1 MKANRIVVVR
11 PTSTTSRSTGGTTT
25 TTTSGWYPFLL
36 LLHLV
41 LLLLVFLPA
50 EIASFLVV
58 PASSAWRMHSSSA
71 LVPGIS
77 TTATPSVFF
86 ASSPLSS
93 SSVSN
98 DSKVPPQQQQQQQ
111 QHVLIVGGGVGG
123 LAIAARIAATATT
136 ATKVTILEKNAAI
149 GGRCGSFWVSDL
161 LQQDT
166 TKNTAR
172 STSTAFRHEQGPSL
186 LLLPHIYEEI
196 FTATTAAATTATTS
210 APRSSSKSSKRNHTA
225 TTTTPSTSTS
235 SIMNDYGL
243 NIVQC
248 VPAYQVI
255 FDDGDRLSV
264 GFPNITA
271 ATTATNNNSKNN
283 NSSKN
288 TNHHQMMMMIEKEEK
303 VSRSKMDTY
312 ETNGAQKFDDYM
324 ELTSAYLNAGLPN
337 FIEETLDLP
346 SLPQFLFQSLKG
358 YGKAW
363 PLKPHSEVLDAM
375 FASTK
380 LKAVASFQDLYVG
393 LEPYQNPN
401 LFMGGIFQSTAP
413 AVFGLL
419 AAIELHPTNP
429 IAGGNTSC
437 FCVVGLVVL

>member
-11 PTSTTSRSTGGTTT
+11 PISTTSRST

-111 QHVLIVGGGVGG
+111 HVLIVGGGVGG
-123 LAIAARIAATATT
+123 LAVAARIAAAATT

-166 TKNTAR
+166 TKNSAR

-196 FTATTAAATTATTS
+196 FTATTTAAAATAT
-210 APRSSSKSSKRNHTA
+210 RSSSKSSKRNHTA

-271 ATTATNNNSKNN
+271 ATTAINNNSKNN

-375 FASTK
+375 FDSTK

-437 FCVVGLVVL
+437 FCCCRACCIVSFF

>member
-11 PTSTTSRSTGGTTT
+11 PISTTSRST

-58 PASSAWRMHSSSA
+58 PASSAWRMHSSSS

-77 TTATPSVFF
+77 TTATPSLFF
-86 ASSPLSS
+86 ASSSSSSSS

-111 QHVLIVGGGVGG
+111 HVLIVGGGVGG
-123 LAIAARIAATATT
+123 LAVAARIAAAATT

-166 TKNTAR
+166 TKNSAR

-196 FTATTAAATTATTS
+196 FTATTAAAAATS
-210 APRSSSKSSKRNHTA
+210 ATRSSSKSSKRNHTA

-271 ATTATNNNSKNN
+271 ATTAINNN
-283 NSSKN
+283 SKN

>member
-1 MKANRIVVVR
+1 MKENRTVVVR
-11 PTSTTSRSTGGTTT
+11 PTSTT
-25 TTTSGWYPFLL
+25 LL

-50 EIASFLVV
+50 EIASLLAV
-58 PASSAWRMHSSSA
+58 PGSSAWRMRSSPS
-71 LVPGIS
+71 LVPGM
-77 TTATPSVFF
+77 
-86 ASSPLSS
+86 SS
-93 SSVSN
+93 SSSSISN
-98 DSKVPPQQQQQQQ
+98 DSEVPQKQQQQQ

-123 LAIAARIAATATT
+123 LAVAARIAAAATT

-161 LQQDT
+161 LQQDN

-196 FTATTAAATTATTS
+196 FTATTAAAAAAATS
-210 APRSSSKSSKRNHTA
+210 APRSSSKSSRRNHT

-271 ATTATNNNSKNN
+271 ATTAINNNSKNKN
-283 NSSKN
+283 NSKNNGKN
-288 TNHHQMMMMIEKEEK
+288 TNHQMMMMIEKEEK

-358 YGKAW
+358 YGKGW